1 MRGIAAAFAVIGAL
15 LALPLGP
22 VPALSAERDEALAR
36 AVLADAVESF
46 IRPGYRQLQE
56 RSGALKDAVGAL
68 CDAPSDHALGFARQ
82 AFGETVAAWS
92 RLESIRFGPILR
104 QNAAERLYFFPDRRG
119 IALRQVQGV
128 LATKD
133 ETAASAQSLVGKSVA
148 LQGLGTLEYLLFGTG
163 AQDLAA
169 EGAGGFRCDFAEA
182 VTERIEATAT
192 LIADDWAA
200 PDGIAGR
207 FASPDPAYA
216 DFQTVDDSLR
226 ALLGAFI
233 NGLELIADTRIA
245 PFLGGDAAAARPKA
259 AAWWRSGLTGRALS
273 ENLGG
278 LRDLFAMASMARLLP
293 PDDGGL
299 TSEIRFEFGNAQRAL
314 SGAGQ
319 SLPELAQTEG
329 ARQPVAYLL
338 IVTQSLRSLFAERFA
353 GAVGLVA
360 GFSSLDGD

>member
-15 LALPLGP
+15 SALPLGP
-22 VPALSAERDEALAR
+22 EPAFSAERDEALAR
-36 AVLADAVESF
+36 AVLADAVEKF

-56 RSGALKDAVGAL
+56 RSGALNDAVGAL
-68 CDAPSDHALGFARQ
+68 CDVPSDDALGSARQ

-119 IALRQVQGV
+119 IGLRQVQGV

-133 ETAASAQSLVGKSVA
+133 ETAADAQSLAGKSVA

-163 AQDLAA
+163 ARDLAA

-192 LIADDWAA
+192 LIADEWAA
-200 PDGIAGR
+200 PDGIAKR
-207 FASPDPAYA
+207 FTGPDPTYA

-226 ALLGAFI
+226 ALLGAFT
-233 NGLELIADTRIA
+233 NGFELIADTRIA
-245 PFLGGDAAAARPKA
+245 PFFGTGAAAARPKA
-259 AAWWRSGLTGRALS
+259 AAWWRSGLTDRALAQ
-273 ENLGG
+273 NLDG
-278 LRDLFAMASMARLLP
+278 LRVLFDAAGMARLLP
-293 PDDGGL
+293 AEDSNL
-299 TSEIRFEFGNAQRAL
+299 ASETRFEFASAQRAL
-314 SGAGQ
+314 SGIDEP
-319 SLPELAQTEG
+319 LPELVQTEEK
-329 ARQPVAYLL
+329 RQPVTYLL
-338 IVTQSLRSLFAERFA
+338 IVTQSLRDLFAERFA
-353 GAVGLVA
+353 NAIGLVA

>member
-1 MRGIAAAFAVIGAL
+1 MRGIAAAFAVIVAFPAL
-15 LALPLGP
+15 SLGP
-22 VPALSAERDEALAR
+22 VPALSAERDKPTTR
-36 AVLADAVESF
+36 AVLADAVENF

-56 RSGALKDAVGAL
+56 RSGALNDAVGAL

-119 IALRQVQGV
+119 IGLRQVQGV

-133 ETAASAQSLVGKSVA
+133 ETAANAQSLAGKSVA

-163 AQDLAA
+163 AQDLAVR
-169 EGAGGFRCDFAEA
+169 GAGGFRCDFAEA

-226 ALLGAFI
+226 ALLGAFT
-233 NGLELIADTRIA
+233 NGLELIADTRVA
-245 PFLGGDAAAARPKA
+245 PFVGGDAAAARPKA
-259 AAWWRSGLTGRALS
+259 AAWWRSGLTDRALAQ
-273 ENLGG
+273 NLDG
-278 LRDLFAMASMARLLP
+278 LRVLFDAAGMARLLP
-293 PDDGGL
+293 AEDSNL
-299 TSEIRFEFGNAQRAL
+299 ASEIHFEFASAQRAL
-314 SGAGQ
+314 SGIDEP
-319 SLPELAQTEG
+319 LPELVQTVEK
-329 ARQPVAYLL
+329 RQPVTYLL
-338 IVTQSLRSLFAERFA
+338 IVTQSLRDLFAERFA
-353 GAVGLVA
+353 NAIGLVA